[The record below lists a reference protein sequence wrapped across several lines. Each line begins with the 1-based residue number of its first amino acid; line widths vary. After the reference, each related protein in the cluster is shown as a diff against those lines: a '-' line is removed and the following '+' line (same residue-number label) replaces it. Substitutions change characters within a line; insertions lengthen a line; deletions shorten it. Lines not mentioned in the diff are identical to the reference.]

1 MRLSDLIS
9 RRRKKKIESKRL
21 GRNSLVQKLEP
32 YVDFDNGFY
41 VELGAN
47 DGVDQSNTL
56 YFEKKRNWRGVLIE
70 PTPHNFLHCL
80 KRRGEN
86 NQVYCN
92 ACVEFDFPD
101 KFVELTYANLMTVSM
116 GLELD
121 LPDPNE
127 HLVGAQQHL
136 RETERTFTFG
146 AVARPLNDILIDSKA
161 PSRINFLSLDV
172 EGDELSVLKGLDH
185 NKFRFDFMLVECRD
199 FERMD
204 SYLKS
209 VGYKF
214 EALLSQHDYLFK
226 DERKNT

>member
-1 MRLSDLIS
+1 M
-9 RRRKKKIESKRL
+9 
-21 GRNSLVQKLEP
+21 GRNHLVDKLEP

-47 DGVDQSNTL
+47 DGVTQSNSF

-70 PTPHNFLHCL
+70 PTPHNFLQCL
-80 KRRGEN
+80 KHRGEN
-86 NQVYCN
+86 NQVHCN

-101 KFVELTYANLMTVSM
+101 KFVEMAYANLMTVSM

-121 LPDPNE
+121 LPDTNE
-127 HLVGAQQHL
+127 HLLSAQQHMK
-136 RETERTFTFG
+136 ETERTFTFG
-146 AVARPLNDILIDSKA
+146 ALAKPLNDILIDSKA

-172 EGDELSVLKGLDH
+172 EGAELSVLKGLDH
-185 NKFRFDFMLVECRD
+185 NKFRFDFMLIECRD
-199 FERMD
+199 IDRMS

-209 VGYKF
+209 VGYKL
-214 EALLSQHDYLFK
+214 EATLSQLHDYLFI